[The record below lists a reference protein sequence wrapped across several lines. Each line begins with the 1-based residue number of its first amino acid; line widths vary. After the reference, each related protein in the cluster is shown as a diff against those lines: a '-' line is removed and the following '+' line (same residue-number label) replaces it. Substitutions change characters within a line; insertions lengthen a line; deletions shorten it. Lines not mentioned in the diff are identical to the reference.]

1 MLDLLLHPT
10 LTEGEAGLAAML
22 ALLRVYMKEGGQCLQ
37 MNVFDADTLEDAQA
51 HPERYESLQV
61 RVCGWN
67 ALFTRLSRK
76 EQDMFIR
83 QARAQ

>member
-1 MLDLLLHPT
+1 
-10 LTEGEAGLAAML
+10 
-22 ALLRVYMKEGGQCLQ
+22 MKEGGQCLQ